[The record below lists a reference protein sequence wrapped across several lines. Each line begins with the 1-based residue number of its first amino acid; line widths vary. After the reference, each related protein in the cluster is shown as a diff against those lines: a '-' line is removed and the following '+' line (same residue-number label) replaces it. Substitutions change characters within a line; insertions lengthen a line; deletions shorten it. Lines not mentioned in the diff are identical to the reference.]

1 MIVLSDTGR
10 DEAPQTTRIAES
22 REPLSARSRRAVAAA
37 DAVDRGEIG
46 LDEATRRYG
55 VGAAVIEAW
64 QHALATVRP
73 SGRC

>member
-1 MIVLSDTGR
+1 MIVLSEMGG
-10 DEAPQTTRIAES
+10 DEAPQTTRIEAR
-22 REPLSARSRRAVAAA
+22 REPLSERSRRAVAAA
-37 DAVDRGEIG
+37 DAVGRGEID

-64 QHALATVRP
+64 QHTLATMRP